1 MKILFS
7 SIPEALVDIKKGK
20 MIIIV
25 DNPKRENEGDF
36 FVPAE
41 KITPQ
46 HVVTMIRHGGGLV
59 CAAITQDQA
68 QRLGLPLMVNPEENT
83 EKTKVNFTYSVNAR
97 HGITTGVSAFD
108 RAKTIQVLADPKSC
122 PEDIDMPGH
131 VSGLVAKQKGLLER
145 MGHTEASVDLARLVG
160 FLPAGVLCEI
170 VGQEGNMAK
179 KNELFTLAQK
189 LHIKIIT
196 IHDLLSYLKLH
207 PLPKTEA
214 VPSVKKTATAM
225 LPTKYGIFQI
235 HIYKSILDNRE
246 HVVLVKGDLKKQP
259 VLTRI
264 HSKCFTGDT
273 FFSLKCDCGE
283 QLSTSMEMVEKKGAG
298 VLIYLDQEGRGIGL
312 SQKILAYA
320 LQEKGFDTVE
330 ANHEL
335 GLPTDSRDYVVAAEI
350 LRDLKIKKITL
361 LTNNPD
367 KIEQMKKNGITIVEQ
382 ITVETIPNKTNRSY
396 LVVKKQ
402 KLGHTL
408 RNV

>member
-1 MKILFS
+1 MKTLFS
-7 SIPEALVDIKKGK
+7 PIPEALADIKKGK
-20 MIIIV
+20 MIIII
-25 DNPKRENEGDF
+25 DDPKRENEGDF

-41 KITPQ
+41 KITPE
-46 HVVTMIRHGGGLV
+46 HILTMIRYGGGLV
-59 CAAITQDQA
+59 CTAMTQEQA
-68 QRLGLPLMVNPEENT
+68 QRLHLPLMVNAEENT
-83 EKTKVNFTYSVNAR
+83 EKTKVNFTYSVNAKK
-97 HGITTGVSAFD
+97 GITTGVSAFD
-108 RAKTIQVLADPKSC
+108 RAKTIQILANPKSK
-122 PEDIDMPGH
+122 PTDIVMPGH
-131 VSGLVAKQKGLLER
+131 VPGLVAKQKGLLER
-145 MGHTEASVDLARLVG
+145 KGHTEAAVNLAQLAG

-170 VGQEGNMAK
+170 VGKDGQMAK
-179 KNELFTLAQK
+179 QDELFALAQK
-189 LHIKIIT
+189 LDIKIIT
-196 IHDLLSYLKLH
+196 IHDLATYLKSH
-207 PLPKTEA
+207 PLPKKET
-214 VPSVKKTATAM
+214 VPSVKKTATSM
-225 LPTKYGIFQI
+225 LPTKYGTFQI
-235 HIYKSILDNRE
+235 NVYKSILDNRE
-246 HVVLVKGDLKKQP
+246 DVVLVKGELKKEP

-283 QLSTSMEMVEKKGAG
+283 QLSTSMQMIGEKGG
-298 VLIYLDQEGRGIGL
+298 VLVYLDQEGRGIGL

-335 GLPTDSRDYVVAAEI
+335 GLPTDSRDYLVAAEI

-367 KIEQMKKNGITIVEQ
+367 KIEQMEKNGITVVER
-382 ITVETIPNKTNRSY
+382 IAVETVPNKTNRSY